1 VRIELEDVR
10 HVYSPGTPFEVE
22 ALRGVSLAVEP
33 DEVLGVVGGTGSGKS
48 TLVQHLNLLL
58 APTSGRVV
66 VDGVDANTLRKDELR
81 RRVGLVFQFP
91 EAALFA
97 PTVQEDVAFAPRRLG
112 LGEDEVGERVAET
125 LGLLGAEH
133 LAGRPPFALSGGEQR
148 RVAIAGVLAMGPEV
162 LVLDEPVA
170 GLDPATRED
179 LLGVVRS
186 LREAGTSVVVVS
198 HDLDEIAEVADRV
211 CVLEGG
217 GLEYGRE
224 PEHRPVLPRS
234 FAAARAGPAGQDPGL
249 GRAGRRVV
257 PRGLRGR
264 LPSLYGGGGPP
275 RGGEPR
281 AAENVPWPP

>member
-1 VRIELEDVR
+1 MRIELEDVR

-58 APTSGRVV
+58 APTGGRVL
-66 VDGVDANTLRKDELR
+66 VDGVDAKTLKKDELR

-97 PTVQEDVAFAPRRLG
+97 PTVREDVAFAPRRLG
-112 LGEDEVGERVAET
+112 LTEGEVRERVDEA

-133 LAGRPPFALSGGEQR
+133 LVDRSPFALSGGEKR

-162 LVLDEPVA
+162 LVLDEPGA
-170 GLDPATRED
+170 GLDPGARED

-186 LREAGTSVVVVS
+186 LREAGTSVVLVS

-211 CVLEGG
+211 CVIAGG
-217 GLEYGRE
+217 EVRAVGSPEQVFYAGPVAAPATVRTVSILREYR
-224 PEHRPVLPRS
+224 PEIGRPVRFRETL
-234 FAAARAGPAGQDPGL
+234 AAL
-249 GRAGRRVV
+249 TRV
-257 PRGLRGR
+257 L
-264 LPSLYGGGGPP
+264 
-275 RGGEPR
+275 E
-281 AAENVPWPP
+281 A

>member
-1 VRIELEDVR
+1 VRIELKDVR
-10 HVYSPGTPFEVE
+10 HVYAPGTRFEVE

-33 DEVLGVVGGTGSGKS
+33 GMVLGVVGGTGSGKS

-58 APTSGRVV
+58 MPTSGQVL
-66 VDGVDANTLRKDELR
+66 VDGADARMLRRGELR

-97 PTVQEDVAFAPRRLG
+97 QTVVEDVAFAPRQLG
-112 LGEDEVGERVAET
+112 LNEGEVRERVREA

-133 LAGRPPFALSGGEQR
+133 LRERSPHGLSGGEKR

-162 LVLDEPVA
+162 LVLDEPTA

-186 LREAGTSVVVVS
+186 LREGGTSVVMVS
-198 HDLDEIAEVADRV
+198 HDLDEVAEVAERV

-217 GLEYGRE
+217 EVRAVGPPKEVFYARPTEAPVTVQTISLLRSSHPQIG
-224 PEHRPVLPRS
+224 RPVRFEETL
-234 FAAARAGPAGQDPGL
+234 ATLKGL
-249 GRAGRRVV
+249 LGA
-257 PRGLRGR
+257 
-264 LPSLYGGGGPP
+264 
-275 RGGEPR
+275 
-281 AAENVPWPP
+281 